1 MSFIER
7 TQTFTQEVI
16 QESKKISWPSREDLK
31 ESTTVVI
38 ISVIILA
45 AILGVV
51 DRIISMLVEQ
61 VLKLS

>member
-1 MSFIER
+1 MSLVER
-7 TQTFTQEVI
+7 TQTFTQEVV
-16 QESKKISWPSREDLK
+16 QESKKITWPSRADLK

-45 AILGVV
+45 AMLGVV
-51 DRIISMLVEQ
+51 DRILSLFVEQ